1 MKNLFIAITTLVS
14 AYFYGQTITTES
26 FLSAK
31 LNTKRDIT
39 VKLPKSYDTA
49 TDRAYPMILVLDSE
63 YLFGLFDTNLTYGKS
78 WDDMPDVIL
87 VGINQNKNNERYDDC
102 EMDEKTGLPT
112 AKSGAF
118 FEFISSELLPHL
130 EKKYRVSGFKG
141 IAGVDTTA
149 GFINTFLY
157 KDIPLFNAFISISP
171 ELGLE
176 MEKRIAQRL
185 GALKQ
190 PIFYYQASSDGDLK
204 KFQTQIKTLDENIR
218 AVKKDTMLYYKFDNF
233 KRIPHYG
240 IAPNAVPSAL
250 YQIFAMYQPISS
262 IEYQEKIAPLKEGH
276 VAYLRKKYEII
287 EKSLGVKMKV
297 RFTDLLAVE
306 SAIKKNETWYEYE
319 ELAQISGEQYD
330 KTMLYDYHMAV
341 YWEKRQD
348 YKKALMFY
356 QNSFVK
362 KEIGEFTKDFMMNKA
377 EEIKRFYPP
386 KKDKLKGGQAKR
398 NFEDTTQPAT
408 DAPATPET
416 QPATDTPPTENKD
429 TEKPK
434 N

>member
-1 MKNLFIAITTLVS
+1 MKNLFIALTTLVS

-39 VKLPKSYDTA
+39 IKLPKSYDTA
-49 TDRAYPMILVLDSE
+49 TDRAYPMIMVLDSE
-63 YLFGLFDTNLTYGKS
+63 YLFGLFDANLTYGKS

-118 FEFISSELLPHL
+118 FEFIGSELLPHL
-130 EKKYRVSGFKG
+130 EKKYRISAFRG

-157 KDIPLFNAFISISP
+157 KDIPLFNAFIAISP
-171 ELGLE
+171 ELSTG
-176 MEKRIAQRL
+176 MEQRVAQRL

-250 YQIFAMYQPISS
+250 YQIFAVYQPISN

-276 VAYLRKKYEII
+276 VDYLNKKYETI

-306 SAIKKNETWYEYE
+306 SAIKKNESWYEYE
-319 ELAQISGEQYD
+319 QLAQISGEQYD
-330 KTMLYDYHMAV
+330 KTMLYDYHMAM
-341 YWEKRQD
+341 YWEKRGD
-348 YKKALMFY
+348 VKKAMKFY

-362 KEIGEFTKDFMMNKA
+362 KEIGEITKDFMMNKA
-377 EEIKRFYPP
+377 EDLKKLLP
-386 KKDKLKGGQAKR
+386 KKDKLKGGQAKGQ
-398 NFEDTTQPAT
+398 TQEVIEETPAS
-408 DAPATPET
+408 PET
-416 QPATDTPPTENKD
+416 PSTDNPPADNQN

-434 N
+434 EEPKN